1 MQNFTVI
8 TDPGVDD
15 IVALILLSRLAPKA
29 RNTLVS
35 TFGNAPLKFT
45 LENTR
50 EFIALIAPSW
60 KLKAGSSAPLRGK
73 MEHPFPDYF
82 HGPDGVWKVHTN
94 IDTTKVAE
102 DADFPK
108 NTSLLS
114 LGPFTDVLSTIKAN
128 KPLSMTIMG
137 GAFNEP
143 GNETEFAEFNFALD
157 AEAAHQFFANCHGIQ
172 PMVVPLDVTRKVSWT
187 KDMVQDIPEKD
198 PGIAWMK
205 QILLAWFE
213 NYNHEKEKDFNL
225 HDPLSVYLSFYP
237 ENAVWE
243 ESGVEI
249 VLEGEQRGRSIFNNI
264 NPLCRIALDLRNP
277 AEISKKIYNTIIA

>member
-1 MQNFTVI
+1 
-8 TDPGVDD
+8 
-15 IVALILLSRLAPKA
+15 
-29 RNTLVS
+29 
-35 TFGNAPLKFT
+35 
-45 LENTR
+45 
-50 EFIALIAPSW
+50 
-60 KLKAGSSAPLRGK
+60 

-277 AEISKKIYNTIIA
+277 AEISKKIYNTIFA